1 MIGHLF
7 KEPTMSPSPAS
18 PQPTSLQ
25 RIRKTSRVLGYFCLL
40 LTWGLPLAAVLIW
53 LLDDQSNLAARVGNG
68 IAITLEQPLATWQR
82 LGGAGV
88 ALAQFGCLSVGLW
101 HVRRCLLD
109 FAQGVFFHLRVVVH
123 LRRFAAW
130 VCASSVVSLLSQP
143 VLSVLLTI
151 NNGVGHRQLSVG
163 VSGHELFAL
172 FIAGT
177 LWLIASVMTHASA
190 LADENAQFI

>member
-1 MIGHLF
+1 MVSTFSLTINTEKILNTRSIQQTAIRLLDQNSSQNISFDRLF
-7 KEPTMSPSPAS
+7 P
-18 PQPTSLQ
+18 Q
-25 RIRKTSRVLGYFCLL
+25 RI
-40 LTWGLPLAAVLIW
+40 
-53 LLDDQSNLAARVGNG
+53 
-68 IAITLEQPLATWQR
+68 
-82 LGGAGV
+82 
-88 ALAQFGCLSVGLW
+88 
-101 HVRRCLLD
+101 
-109 FAQGVFFHLRVVVH
+109 FHLRVVVH

-151 NNGVGHRQLSVG
+151 HNGVGHRQLSVG

>member
-1 MIGHLF
+1 
-7 KEPTMSPSPAS
+7 MSLTSVS

-40 LTWGLPLAAVLIW
+40 LTWGLPLGAVLVW
-53 LLDDQSNLAARVGNG
+53 LLGDQANLASRVGNG
-68 IAITLEQPLATWQR
+68 IAITLEHPLATWQR

-88 ALAQFGCLSVGLW
+88 ALVQFGCLSVGLW

-109 FAQGVFFHLRVVVH
+109 FAQGVFFHIRVVVH

-130 VCASSVVSLLSQP
+130 VCASSLVSLLSQP
-143 VLSVLLTI
+143 FLSVLLTL

-163 VSGHELFAL
+163 VSGHELFGL
-172 FIAGT
+172 FVAGT

-190 LADENAQFI
+190 LTDENAQFI